1 MASLTVSNIL
11 TRARN
16 RYNATDDN
24 FYSDSELYDLLFD
37 AQSILA
43 KEGWVIEKTY
53 TTPSIVGTR
62 SYLYPVTTLAIK
74 EVRHDW
80 DKLHKVKLQDDPRTD
95 ATEPTGKPTSYALW
109 NNAIYLYPTPDTAG
123 SVDDNN
129 IEQDYIQIRV
139 YKYPDDITSSDD
151 IIEVPEEYKEDLIS
165 YMLMWMALKD
175 QNSTLS
181 DRYKIQWDEA
191 VYRAK
196 KQRKKRLRGDRN
208 TRVSDYYFGTD
219 NPTIDEFLL

>member
-62 SYLYPVTTLAIK
+62 SYLYPVTTLAI
-74 EVRHDW
+74 
-80 DKLHKVKLQDDPRTD
+80 
-95 ATEPTGKPTSYALW
+95 
-109 NNAIYLYPTPDTAG
+109 
-123 SVDDNN
+123 
-129 IEQDYIQIRV
+129 
-139 YKYPDDITSSDD
+139 
-151 IIEVPEEYKEDLIS
+151 
-165 YMLMWMALKD
+165 
-175 QNSTLS
+175 
-181 DRYKIQWDEA
+181 
-191 VYRAK
+191 
-196 KQRKKRLRGDRN
+196 
-208 TRVSDYYFGTD
+208 
-219 NPTIDEFLL
+219 

>member
-1 MASLTVSNIL
+1 MASLTVSNII
-11 TRARN
+11 TRSRR
-16 RYNATDDN
+16 RYNAVDDD
-24 FYSDSELYDLLFD
+24 FFSDEELYDLIFD

-80 DKLHKVKLQDDPRTD
+80 DKLNKVKLQDDPRTD
-95 ATEPTGKPTSYALW
+95 ATQPTGKPTSYSIW
-109 NNAIYLYPTPDTAG
+109 NNSIYVYPTPDTAG
-123 SVDDNN
+123 STDDNN
-129 IEQDYIQIRV
+129 VEQNYIQIRV
-139 YKYPDDITSSDD
+139 YKYPDDITSSSD

-165 YMLMWMALKD
+165 YILMWMALKD

-219 NPTIDEFLL
+219 NPTIDEILI